1 VLVTTI
7 VQLLQVSYLMSIPS
21 VLALSVLESGVGVG
35 AEVGGR
41 VDTIVVAEVGVG
53 VGCCRC

>member
-1 VLVTTI
+1 M
-7 VQLLQVSYLMSIPS
+7 LLDLESVSLSE
-21 VLALSVLESGVGVG
+21 LLSVLESGVGVG